1 MYVMECVVLLAI
13 IVMVVTIACKKGKK
27 EGEATS

>member
-1 MYVMECVVLLAI
+1 MECVVLLAI

-27 EGEATS
+27 EGETNS